1 MIMQREFYLKKEV
14 KYRLIKHMSFLENE
28 LKDYSLFKSLSWKEY
43 NEERTK
49 RRDVERWIENI
60 INSSIDISKI
70 ILTSE
75 DKAIP
80 DTYKAIVKNL
90 SLISGFSAK
99 NMEKLVEWVGLRNII
114 SHEYL
119 DIRWTSITRFITD
132 TEPLY
137 KDFWVRQRLILRK
150 YSREIK
156 RHSNYG

>member
-1 MIMQREFYLKKEV
+1 MKKEV

-43 NEERTK
+43 NEERSK

-75 DKAIP
+75 DKTIP

-90 SLISGFSAK
+90 PLIPCFSAS
-99 NMEKLVEWVGLRNII
+99 NMEKLAEWVSLRNII

-119 DIRWTSITRFITD
+119 DVRWTSIKRFISETD
-132 TEPLY
+132 PLY
-137 KDFWVRQRLILRK
+137 KHFLDETKAYLEKKIADDK
-150 YSREIK
+150 EP
-156 RHSNYG
+156 

>member
-1 MIMQREFYLKKEV
+1 MDFIINDYAERVLLEKEV

-137 KDFWVRQRLILRK
+137 KDFLGKTKAYLEKNIAER
-150 YSREIK
+150 
-156 RHSNYG
+156 